1 MKAGK
6 SVEKKSGKSFR
17 LGLVLIVLIV
27 SALIT
32 AGVLFERTG
41 QSRATAETDAA
52 GQSELVPVVVTN
64 PVRRT
69 FEQVIRTQGNVEAK
83 NVAMV
88 SPRIPGTLEEIF
100 VDEGDYIVAGRTK
113 LFQTDAV
120 KLQQN
125 VTIRQHDLAVTR
137 CALQQAEASL
147 EKVTADF
154 EKAELDFKRF
164 GRLLAKEATTQ
175 DVFEQQQSQ
184 YKQLAAS
191 KKVSQ
196 AQVKLVAE
204 QVRQAEAALII
215 AEKDL
220 ADTEVL
226 APINGVVSMRM
237 AEPGEMGSPGVPV
250 VRIEDPNLVEV
261 SAFLPAAAYPAVM
274 ADQTPMRVTVAGKE
288 LGDRMISYKSPTI
301 GAKLRTFE
309 IKCLLENPPVGV
321 APGAM
326 ADIAVIL
333 ASREGLGV
341 PAVSVLQRS
350 GQSVVFTVEG
360 NVAQRRDVVTGLEND
375 GWIELL
381 DGGITESM
389 QVVSMGQD
397 MLNDGLTV
405 SVQKEAE

>member
-1 MKAGK
+1 M
-6 SVEKKSGKSFR
+6 KSGKSFR
-17 LGLVLIVLIV
+17 FGPILIVLIV
-27 SALIT
+27 IALIS
-32 AGVLFERTG
+32 AGIYILRTG
-41 QSRATAETDAA
+41 QSNAA
-52 GQSELVPVVVTN
+52 ANNDTSGQSELVPVVVTN
-64 PVRRT
+64 PIRRT
-69 FEQVIRTQGNVEAK
+69 FEQVIVTQGNVQAK

-88 SPRIPGTLEEIF
+88 SPRIPGTLEDIY
-100 VDEGDYIVAGRTK
+100 VDEGERVVVGQTK

-120 KLQQN
+120 KLEQN
-125 VTIRQHDLAVTR
+125 VTIREHDLAVTR

-147 EKVTADF
+147 EKVSADF

-164 GRLLAKEATTQ
+164 ERLLAKEATTQ
-175 DVFEQQQSQ
+175 DMFEQQQSQ

-191 KKVSQ
+191 RKVSQ

-204 QVRQAEAALII
+204 QVRQAEAALVI

-220 ADTEVL
+220 ADTAVL

-237 AEPGEMGSPGVPV
+237 AEPGEMGSPGVPIL
-250 VRIEDPNLVEV
+250 RIEDPNLVEI
-261 SAFLPAAAYPAVM
+261 SAFLPAAAYPAVVVGR
-274 ADQTPMRVTVAGKE
+274 TLMRVTVAGIE

-333 ASREGLGV
+333 VSREGLGV
-341 PAVSVLQRS
+341 PAVSIQRRG

-360 NVAQRRDVVTGLEND
+360 NIARRTNVRTGLEND

-381 DGGITESM
+381 DGGVTESM

-397 MLNDGLTV
+397 MLDDGVTV
-405 SVQKEAE
+405 SVQKEGD